1 MNLYLY
7 IPPLSAHPSSCFK
20 GLIFGEIRRYW
31 TQNNPS
37 KFQEILLKFIRRL
50 QDRGHSLQ
58 ALTPLLTQAA
68 VTLDSATWNPPSKES
83 KDIYIHWKF
92 YPEGIQCSDIQR
104 VYKNTLQQHLEYDN
118 ARVAISRPKNL
129 RDCLTKAKLTLPQL
143 KHPLFVWATI
153 HINKKRESTSP
164 NPQTCPNTT
173 GINYHKS
180 R

>member
-37 KFQEILLKFIRRL
+37 KFQKILLNFIRRL
-50 QDRGHSLQ
+50 LDRGHSLQ

-83 KDIYIHWKF
+83 KELNSLYIHWKF
-92 YPEGIQCSDIQR
+92 HPEGIQCSDIQR
-104 VYKNTLQQHLEYDN
+104 IYKNTLQQHLEYDN
-118 ARVAISRPKNL
+118 MRVAIPPKES
-129 RDCLTKAKLTLPQL
+129 
-143 KHPLFVWATI
+143 
-153 HINKKRESTSP
+153 KRLSYKGKTYTPPRHEHTDA
-164 NPQTCPNTT
+164 
-173 GINYHKS
+173 H
-180 R
+180 